1 MRRLLLAASL
11 SAVLAVG
18 ACAPYVELP
27 GPRIGGAL
35 MTDSFVYTYDGAA
48 LPLRSWLPP
57 GEAKAVVVAL
67 HGFNDYSNSWEVPG
81 RFWATQ
87 GLATYAYDQRGFGKT
102 DHRGLWHGGQTLA
115 EDLKD
120 VISLV
125 RKRQPGKPV
134 YVVGESMGGAV
145 AMIAM
150 SGTNPPAVDG
160 MILSAPAVWG
170 RSTMNVFERA
180 GLWFFS
186 HTIPWFMVSGKGL
199 NIKPSDNVEMLRA
212 LSKDPLVIK
221 ETRIDAVHGLV
232 DLMDAAQAAATD
244 IKVPTLVLYGEKDEI
259 VPPEA
264 TYKMISRLRDLGER
278 QRVAVYPK
286 GYHMLLRDLQ
296 AEVVLNDVA
305 TWVTDHNKPL
315 PSGSEQRAAEMLARW
330 DINPQN
336 RSVASQGALPT
347 MAGPGAE
354 PRRP

>member
-1 MRRLLLAASL
+1 MIQQLVRALGL
-11 SAVLAVG
+11 SALLTLA

-27 GPRIGGAL
+27 GPQVRGAM

-48 LPLRSWLPP
+48 LPLRSWLPD
-57 GEAKAVVVAL
+57 GEPKAVIVAL
-67 HGFNDYSNSWEVPG
+67 HGFNDYSNSWEAPG
-81 RFWATQ
+81 RFWAKQ

-102 DHRGLWHGGQTLA
+102 DQRGLWHGGQVLA

-120 VISLV
+120 VITLAH
-125 RKRQPGKPV
+125 RRHPGKPL

-145 AMIAM
+145 AMVAM
-150 SGTNPPAVDG
+150 AGPNPPPVDG
-160 MILSAPAVWG
+160 MVLSAPAVWG

-199 NIKPSDNVEMLRA
+199 DIKPSDNVDMLRA

-221 ETRIDAVHGLV
+221 QTRIDAVHGLV
-232 DLMDAAQAAATD
+232 DLMDAAQAAAAD

-264 TYKMISRLRDLGER
+264 TVKMISKLHDLGER

-296 AEVVLNDVA
+296 AEVVLKDVA
-305 TWVTDHNKPL
+305 TWVTNKQKPL

-330 DINPQN
+330 D
-336 RSVASQGALPT
+336 VAPHPGGSSQGALPT
-347 MAGPGAE
+347 IAGPAAE
-354 PRRP
+354 PRGR